1 MAIKE
6 RVRYQP
12 TKADEDFI
20 RIMKFMGAVRT
31 TTIPTLEQIKEAF
44 PGFNNH
50 SAKRWRYRLGMLP
63 GVLPYGDMTQQSAVD
78 HLTAIAKD
86 ILHLDNAVN
95 KPMTEDS
102 EYFHKDDVNAKPK
115 FTPDPIRNKPVE
127 GVIDFDAELT
137 DEDFKN
143 LVLTDGKDDQ

>member
-6 RVRYQP
+6 RTMYKP
-12 TKADEDFI
+12 THSDEIFLKMM
-20 RIMKFMGAVRT
+20 RTFGAVRISA
-31 TTIPTLEQIKEAF
+31 IPTIQQIKDVA
-44 PGFNNH
+44 PSLNNN

-63 GVLPYGDMTQQSAVD
+63 GALPYGDMTQQSAAE

-86 ILHLDNAVN
+86 ILHLDKAVN
-95 KPMTEDS
+95 TPMTEDS

-115 FTPDPIRNKPVE
+115 FTPDPVRKKPVE

-137 DEDFKN
+137 DEDLKN
-143 LVLTDGKDDQ
+143 LVLIDGKND

>member
-6 RVRYQP
+6 KVRYEP
-12 TKADEDFI
+12 TKADEAFI
-20 RIMKFMGAVRT
+20 RIMKFMGVVRT
-31 TTIPTLEQIKEAF
+31 ATIPTLDQIKEAF
-44 PGFNNH
+44 PGFSNL

-63 GVLPYGDMTQQSAVD
+63 GALPFGDMTQQSAVD

-115 FTPDPIRNKPVE
+115 FTPNPVRNTPVA
-127 GVIDFDAELT
+127 GTVDYDTVFT
-137 DEDFKN
+137 DEDFAN
-143 LVLTDGKDDQ
+143 IVLTDGKDD